1 MTLRLTV
8 PGVPDTYQGT
18 EFADLSLVDPDNR
31 RPVDYAARKQALAD
45 GGSVKLALL
54 AQLLDLRRAHPA
66 VFAEGNYRPV
76 VVSGQRA
83 AHVLAFMREA
93 GGERLLV
100 AVGLRLSGM
109 DGDWWGDTAI
119 DLDGA
124 ATPVARLLGE
134 RTVIARII

>member
-1 MTLRLTV
+1 
-8 PGVPDTYQGT
+8 
-18 EFADLSLVDPDNR
+18 
-31 RPVDYAARKQALAD
+31 
-45 GGSVKLALL
+45 
-54 AQLLDLRRAHPA
+54 